1 MSNAMELLSTEVCDD
16 ILNVDLESRMIVIPN
31 TVQNLGVESDDSVR
45 VLHFQVPR
53 YYCEVDL
60 STFVIRI
67 NYKHASGAGGY
78 YDISTPTVEEN
89 LIKFDWKVAR
99 QVVVKKGNVLFNV
112 CFREFTGSTVT
123 REFNT
128 TVATLPVLE
137 GLEPGEEL
145 VKEHIDVFEQMLRDF
160 SNGEWGGVSIPNGA
174 EVGQIIQVSAVDE
187 NDIPT
192 EWTAVDMP
200 SGGVNVINNN
210 KYGIVA
216 ADYVTPFTADMF
228 KVAYNNGV
236 GIQNAI
242 DDAKVAGQTE
252 ITLAPGN
259 YPLCYHGT
267 ADQESNPIIN
277 ACGINFYGYGVKLY
291 VIYEDVEGTNPYF
304 TGTTPGLSYGSIIET
319 DSDVCG
325 FHLVGERRFRVDA
338 STKYRA
344 SSYGISLVSTTN
356 GNTIRDCLIECV
368 SGDGIGAGQHMV
380 QLAGWQNETFT
391 SVEWDDATQTYVESN
406 YKFVSQSHGGDWI
419 DKTKP
424 LLFRCATYFLY
435 AVGPLTVR
443 CFDSEGTH
451 IGVVQFWQGEYFYLP
466 ENTASWRLELSREVY
481 HESTVTETFSF
492 WLGNGTYCGTK
503 IINCESRLNQR
514 GGMSNLPNDVLV
526 KDCYIHDNGN
536 ARDGMVQYYDTTR
549 FGIDIE
555 DIWINRITIEGTR
568 ITDSF
573 HGFLFRCGS
582 VVLKNSVFSGSSGAA
597 VISLNFCRDFYAE
610 QCIFDGTVSFRD
622 SETPHGEKVAIGCT
636 FKGTKP
642 DALYVVGEDTDALQ
656 THLEKLQAQVDALPM
671 SLNKTGLV
679 KHADFTSADPM
690 VDKASGEVYTAFNNK
705 TLLFDKHGVYSE
717 ESGAH
722 INCEDFELAD
732 NFTLEV
738 VTYKSFGSGVFTAA
752 NAGIKFHN
760 PSITWSKYAYLGN
773 SMFTPKYTQI
783 DKDGTL
789 ATLNNANFWTD
800 MGFED
805 IAHFVYRC
813 EGNTVTCKLNG
824 HDLYTADGAKETSL
838 TRVTVGLLAVYMQS
852 GNESR
857 LQEIRY
863 YDRALTDDEA
873 SRSFTYQKQKYAG
886 TAADSGNAA
895 LNAALNAATATDLGG
910 VMADPAE
917 ETDTQPVR
925 IGADNKLYTAPGGS
939 GGGGGETIVAKETT
953 LASGT
958 TATGTAA
965 NTQTATGLTVADLRK
980 WKMFNLH
987 LWANGQTGYFGIV
1000 LGKSVAFYYSG
1011 SNMLWTCEWVDTART
1026 VLRFTFSS
1034 GTGME
1039 SATPYIKKIYTSNL
1053 KGVTSTHLVLT
1064 GNDTD
1069 EVKVHTGTG
1078 LTVDLKWAIIG
1089 LLKYE

>member
-1 MSNAMELLSTEVCDD
+1 MANTSIKAAFE
-16 ILNVDLESRMIVIPN
+16 RMWQHVTAAI
-31 TVQNLGVESDDSVR
+31 DAA
-45 VLHFQVPR
+45 QVHS
-53 YYCEVDL
+53 DL
-60 STFVIRI
+60 SQTDETAPDYVKGVIRQDSLPEGYPYEEV
-67 NYKHASGAGGY
+67 NVLASC
-78 YDISTPTVEEN
+78 TVEETGSGDQPDCPFSEDLTVGESYIVRIN
-89 LIKFDWKVAR
+89 DDEYVAECVQHDYATNVTFHYLGNYNPNSMTEDVPFTIYKHMESTSGWKVHVHESIPTPVDV
-99 QVVVKKGNVLFNV
+99 QVIKKGGIK
-112 CFREFTGSTVT
+112 TIDPKY
-123 REFNT
+123 
-128 TVATLPVLE
+128 LPK
-137 GLEPGEEL
+137 GL
-145 VKEHIDVFEQMLRDF
+145 K
-160 SNGEWGGVSIPNGA
+160 
-174 EVGQIIQVSAVDE
+174 
-187 NDIPT
+187 T
-192 EWTAVDMP
+192 
-200 SGGVNVINNN
+200 INND
-210 KYGIVA
+210 KYGIIA

-228 KVAYNNGV
+228 EVAYNNGV
-236 GIQNAI
+236 GIQQAI
-242 DDAKVAGQTE
+242 DDAKAAGQTE
-252 ITLAPGN
+252 ITLVPGN

-267 ADQESNPIIN
+267 ADGECNPIIN

-291 VIYEDVEGTNPYF
+291 VIYEDVDGTNPYF
-304 TGTTPGLSYGSIIET
+304 TGDTPGLSYGSIIET

-338 STKYRA
+338 NTKYRD
-344 SSYGISLVSTTN
+344 SSKGVSLVSTTN

-443 CFDSEGTH
+443 CFDSEGAH

-481 HESTVTETFSF
+481 HESDMTESWSF

-573 HGFLFRCGS
+573 CGLLFRCGS
-582 VVLKNSVFSGSSGAA
+582 VVLKNSIFSSGSGIPVS
-597 VISLNFCRDFYAE
+597 SLNFCRDFYAE
-610 QCIFDGTVSFRD
+610 QCIFDGNVSFRD

-642 DALYVVGEDTDALQ
+642 DALYVVGEDTEALQ
-656 THLEKLQAQVDALPM
+656 THLEKLQTQVDAFPM

-690 VDKASGEVYTAFNNK
+690 VDKASGETYTAFNNK
-705 TLLFDKHGVYSE
+705 TLLFDEHGVYSE

-738 VTYKSFGSGVFTAA
+738 VSYKSLGPNVFTAA
-752 NAGIKFHN
+752 NAGFKLH
-760 PSITWSKYAYLGN
+760 SISGAWGTYTRIVGN
-773 SMFTPKYTQI
+773 SMTTPEYTQI

-789 ATLNNANFWTD
+789 ATLYNGNFWTD
-800 MGFED
+800 MRFED

-813 EGNTVTCKLNG
+813 EGDTVTCKLNG

-838 TRVTVGLLAVYMQS
+838 TRVTVGLLAIYMQS

-863 YDRALTDDEA
+863 YDRALTDDEVN
-873 SRSFTYQKQKYAG
+873 RSFTYQKQKYAG
-886 TAADSGNAA
+886 TAADDGSVT
-895 LNAALNAATATDLGG
+895 LTAATATDLGG

-925 IGADNKLYTAPGGS
+925 IGADNKLYTAPGGGS
-939 GGGGGETIVAKETT
+939 SGGGETIVAEETT

-958 TATGTAA
+958 IATGTAA
-965 NTQTATGLTVADLRK
+965 HTQTATGLTVADLRN

-987 LWANGQTGYFGIV
+987 LWANGQTGYFGIA
-1000 LGKSVAFYYSG
+1000 LGNSVAFYYSG

-1034 GTGME
+1034 GSGME
-1039 SATPYIKKIYTSNL
+1039 SATPYIKKNYTANL

-1064 GNDTD
+1064 GDDTD
-1069 EVKVHTGTG
+1069 VVKVHTGTE

-1089 LLKYE
+1089 LMKYE